1 MNTTTAAALRRYFS
15 LSPRTRRYRDG
26 EDLFGRMLEAIQIA
40 ATQSGYYTETTE
52 KALRPAYGAVLAY
65 EKHVNGYRIDG
76 TVRASIQSLTP
87 WQFAGFIDQMVAAG
101 VTNTGEGERFFRGM
115 AA

>member
-15 LSPRTRRYRDG
+15 LSPRTRRYRGG

-40 ATQSGYYTETTE
+40 ATQPGYYTEDTE
-52 KALRPAYGAVLAY
+52 RALHPAYGAVLAY
-65 EKHVNGYRIDG
+65 QKHVNGYRIDG